1 MVASEPASRRPR
13 DAWARWGVVLFTVI
27 AVGGLFY
34 AKWDPYYHKAFLA
47 AAKHSIGASIISG
60 TAAAAPAPGWQAAIH
75 FAVSYGLAIWE
86 ALAVGLLVG
95 AGVQVLLPR
104 DWLLRVLGR
113 AGFSSTAIGGLAAVP
128 AMM

>member
-1 MVASEPASRRPR
+1 MIASEPAPRQHR

-27 AVGGLFY
+27 AVAGLFY

-47 AAKHSIGASIISG
+47 AAKHSIGASIVSG
-60 TAAAAPAPGWQAAIH
+60 SAAAAPAPSWQAAIH
-75 FAVSYGLAIWE
+75 FAISYGLAIWE
-86 ALAVGLLVG
+86 ALVVGLLVG

-128 AMM
+128 TMM

>member
-1 MVASEPASRRPR
+1 MLASEPSSPR
-13 DAWARWGVVLFTVI
+13 APDAWARWGVVLFTVI
-27 AVGGLFY
+27 AVAGLFY

-47 AAKHSIGASIISG
+47 AAKHSIGASIVTG

-75 FAVSYGLAIWE
+75 YAISYGLAIWE
-86 ALAVGLLVG
+86 ALVVGLLVG
-95 AGVQVLLPR
+95 AGIQVLLPR

-113 AGFSSTAIGGLAAVP
+113 AGFRSTAIGGFAAVP